1 MITKAQVQYTKQKMK
16 IASTILPY
24 WNKTEPEH
32 TGIN

>member
-1 MITKAQVQYTKQKMK
+1 MITKAQVQFTKQKMK

-24 WNKTEPEH
+24 WNKIEPVN